1 MNTKFIKIVTLASGL
16 LGPAAAFAQP
26 VLPSLSSTDDGIA
39 VIQKLQNQERMDEF
53 GAKFWSQEPLTQQ
66 DFYVQEKEDRQL
78 VARISAG
85 EPVSHFELEQALK
98 RVETDY

>member
-16 LGPAAAFAQP
+16 LVPAAAFAQP

-53 GAKFWSQEPLTQQ
+53 GAKF
-66 DFYVQEKEDRQL
+66 
-78 VARISAG
+78 
-85 EPVSHFELEQALK
+85 
-98 RVETDY
+98 